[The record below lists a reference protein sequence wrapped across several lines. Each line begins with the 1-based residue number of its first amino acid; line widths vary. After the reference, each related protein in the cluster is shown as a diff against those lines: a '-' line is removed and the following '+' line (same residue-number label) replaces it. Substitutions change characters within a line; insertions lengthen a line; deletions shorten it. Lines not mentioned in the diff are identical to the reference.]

1 SLAPSGGGLGEA
13 RPWGPS
19 LVPDTHVAWL
29 LCETRSVLVASP
41 AYLARRGLPADPQ
54 ALAGHDCLGY
64 RRAGGALSWRFEP
77 VGGGA
82 PVSVPVRGC
91 FAANNSEALREAAI
105 GGLGLAVLSDFTA
118 RQALLDGL
126 LVPVLPDWRPV
137 GLFGDCL
144 CAIRPYSPTVPK
156 AVQVFVAW
164 LREALKDGFPLA
176 R

>member
-1 SLAPSGGGLGEA
+1 M
-13 RPWGPS
+13 
-19 LVPDTHVAWL
+19 DWL

-41 AYLARRGLPADPQ
+41 AYLKRRGQPADPQ
-54 ALAGHDCLGY
+54 ALVGHDCLGY

-91 FAANNSEALREAAI
+91 FAANNSEALREAAV
-105 GGLGLAVLSDFTA
+105 GGLGLAVLS
-118 RQALLDGL
+118 
-126 LVPVLPDWRPV
+126 DWRPV

-176 R
+176 H

>member
-1 SLAPSGGGLGEA
+1 MPPLGGGLGEA
-13 RPWGPS
+13 WPRGRS
-19 LVPDTHVAWL
+19 FVPETHVAWT

-41 AYLARRGLPADPQ
+41 DYLQRRGAPADPQ

-64 RRAGGALSWRFEP
+64 RRAGGVLSWRFEP
-77 VGGGA
+77 AGGGA
-82 PVSVPVRGC
+82 QVSVPIRGC

-118 RQALLDGL
+118 QRALLDGL

-137 GLFGDCL
+137 GLFGDSL

-164 LREALKDGFPLA
+164 LREALKEGFPLP

>member
-1 SLAPSGGGLGEA
+1 M
-13 RPWGPS
+13 
-19 LVPDTHVAWL
+19 DWL

-41 AYLARRGLPADPQ
+41 AYLKRRGQPADPQ
-54 ALAGHDCLGY
+54 ALVGHDCLGY

-91 FAANNSEALREAAI
+91 FAANNSEALREAAV

-126 LVPVLPDWRPV
+126 LVAVLPDWRPV

-176 R
+176 H

>member
-1 SLAPSGGGLGEA
+1 MK
-13 RPWGPS
+13 
-19 LVPDTHVAWL
+19 
-29 LCETRSVLVASP
+29 
-41 AYLARRGLPADPQ
+41 Q
-54 ALAGHDCLGY
+54 QQI
-64 RRAGGALSWRFEP
+64 
-77 VGGGA
+77 
-82 PVSVPVRGC
+82 
-91 FAANNSEALREAAI
+91 EALWGHLHWLGVLADAGSYTAVVAV